1 MHTGP
6 QYTATHPQP
15 GGGGGRGTALLFGGL
30 AFAVVF
36 LLIVGVTV
44 GYLVLRPGGSSG
56 GPIATDTATSTA
68 STTPGETES
77 PTATDT
83 ASATP
88 TNVEEER
95 CWSPER
101 FSRTSSNPSGKLRGG
116 GLQFIP
122 PAEYDLRSTPQGTSY
137 SDDVQ
142 GAQAIVEEGWAS
154 TMYVGAVTW
163 QPGIEYPGAEVAS
176 QTITHCFYGANIWG
190 KTKGRSLDDVI
201 TEPVTIA
208 GMPGYRTTGIVNFS
222 HAPMESTS
230 ATELVVVVLETPQ
243 GPSVFA
249 TETAVGVEAHEEAAD
264 EAYASLT
271 GIS

>member
-6 QYTATHPQP
+6 QYTAPHPQP
-15 GGGGGRGTALLFGGL
+15 GGGGGRGTALLYGGL

-44 GYLVLRPGGSSG
+44 GYLVLRPGGSPAG
-56 GPIATDTATSTA
+56 TTASTSSSA
-68 STTPGETES
+68 STTPGGNE
-77 PTATDT
+77 TATETDST
-83 ASATP
+83 SATP
-88 TNVEEER
+88 TDVEEER
-95 CWSPER
+95 CWSPDR

-122 PAEYDLRSTPQGTSY
+122 PALYDLRSAPQGTSY

-176 QTITHCFYGANIWG
+176 QTITHCFYAANIWG
-190 KTKGRSLDDVI
+190 ETKGRSLDDVI

-230 ATELVVVVLETPQ
+230 ATELMVVVLETPQ

-249 TETAVGVEAHEEAAD
+249 TETAIGVEAHEEAAD